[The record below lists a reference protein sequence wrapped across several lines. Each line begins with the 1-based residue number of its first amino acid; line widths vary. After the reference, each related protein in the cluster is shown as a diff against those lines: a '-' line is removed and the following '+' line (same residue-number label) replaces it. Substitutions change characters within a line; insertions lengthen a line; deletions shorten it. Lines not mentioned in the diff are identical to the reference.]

1 MIQVYHQEKRI
12 RRFYALSI
20 SDEIRI
26 FSAEKPASF
35 EAMSTPKTVRFREP
49 LTEFPL
55 FYFPSSPLLTR
66 PR

>member
-26 FSAEKPASF
+26 FFNTEAHKAF
-35 EAMSTPKTVRFREP
+35 EAMSTQKTVRFREP
-49 LTEFPL
+49 LTGFP
-55 FYFPSSPLLTR
+55 
-66 PR
+66 

>member
-26 FSAEKPASF
+26 FQHRSPQSF
-35 EAMSTPKTVRFREP
+35 
-49 LTEFPL
+49 
-55 FYFPSSPLLTR
+55 
-66 PR
+66 